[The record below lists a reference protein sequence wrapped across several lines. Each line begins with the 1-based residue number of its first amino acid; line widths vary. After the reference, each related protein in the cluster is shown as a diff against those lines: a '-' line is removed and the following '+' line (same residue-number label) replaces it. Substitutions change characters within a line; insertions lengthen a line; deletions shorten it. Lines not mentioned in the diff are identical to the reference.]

1 MLNTATNTQ
10 KFNYNHQGYAQNP
23 VKMDAP
29 VIEGYFYKEST
40 VRDMA
45 IRRVNKSLCSLLIL
59 AIMTTFVGYY
69 FVMCSELTLNK
80 LKDQIRVLNDE
91 NFELQNSID
100 KQKSF
105 DNVDTKMVQYNL
117 LQKAENV
124 MEVPVIQVVETVKLK
139 NISSVPFK
147 WSIGY

>member
-1 MLNTATNTQ
+1 MLNTTNTRNI
-10 KFNYNHQGYAQNP
+10 KYSTQGFSQSPVRQNT
-23 VKMDAP
+23 P

-45 IRRVNKSLCSLLIL
+45 IRKVNKSLCSLLVLTIL
-59 AIMTTFVGYY
+59 TTFVSYY

-91 NFELQNSID
+91 NFELQNNID

-105 DNVDTKMVQYNL
+105 HNIDKKMLQQNI
-117 LQKAENV
+117 LQKADNV
-124 MEVPVIQVVETVKLK
+124 MEIPAIQVAETVKLDK
-139 NISSVPFK
+139 KTSTPFK